1 MYPSLPM
8 ELGGSVA
15 QLVLYFV
22 GAVAALV
29 SIVLSAGI
37 RDEGLRIKDEG
48 RAVGVCPVILHPLS
62 FILDA

>member
-29 SIVLSAGI
+29 SIVLSCTI
-37 RDEGLRIKDEG
+37 LRIKD
-48 RAVGVCPVILHPLS
+48 
-62 FILDA
+62 